1 MADQWTPLVFRKQ
14 VKTTPKSAFELA
26 QAVAKGQVKTV
37 MRPATSTTSNAS
49 KLDSFVVGDAKKQTV
64 TLEFKL
70 ALSKARQAKGLSQA
84 DLAKQINQTA
94 KVIQDYESGKLVPT
108 GMIIN
113 LLNRKLGT
121 VLPKI
126 PKPKKIANL
135 DDH

>member
-84 DLAKQINQTA
+84 DLAKQINQT
-94 KVIQDYESGKLVPT
+94 QE
-108 GMIIN
+108 M
-113 LLNRKLGT
+113 
-121 VLPKI
+121 LPVDRVSI
-126 PKPKKIANL
+126 TTPAPHRAVAPRHAQGCL
-135 DDH
+135 W